1 MQDEEKVRVHTQVS
15 NALLTI
21 EQLGCCP
28 QGEQCPLVKRRLR
41 LELEGLMRSG
51 SNVSAQDWQYKMDL
65 YDTAV
70 EALCALPADLAH
82 PISQIGLEQMHIDL
96 QLVAVMSPE
105 IVMVHAGGKPGG
117 ENRISRYL

>member
-21 EQLGCCP
+21 EQLGSCP
-28 QGEQCPLVKRRLR
+28 QDEQCPLVKRRLR
-41 LELEGLMRSG
+41 SELEGLMRSRSCISG
-51 SNVSAQDWQYKMDL
+51 QDWQYKMDL

-70 EALCALPADLAH
+70 DALSGLPAELANPVPH
-82 PISQIGLEQMHIDL
+82 VILEQMHIDL

-105 IVMVHAGGKPGG
+105 IAMVHAGGKSGG